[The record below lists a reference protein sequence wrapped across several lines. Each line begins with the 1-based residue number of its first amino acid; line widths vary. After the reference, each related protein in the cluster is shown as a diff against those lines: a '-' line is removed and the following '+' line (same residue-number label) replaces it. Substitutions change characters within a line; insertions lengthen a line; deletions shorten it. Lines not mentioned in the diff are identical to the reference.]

1 MANKKKTKFI
11 HTDRY
16 VAEVD
21 VELEVA
27 GQEWAPYLSLEDARK
42 LDFVKECL
50 KKEDLKP
57 ISDIA
62 RVFEKKPVDI

>member
-1 MANKKKTKFI
+1 MAIKKKTKFI

-21 VELEVA
+21 VELEDVN
-27 GQEWAPYLSLEDARK
+27 QDWAPYLSVEDARK
-42 LDFVKECL
+42 LDYVKECL
-50 KKEDLKP
+50 ENNNLKP

-62 RVFEKKPVDI
+62 RIFEKKPVEI